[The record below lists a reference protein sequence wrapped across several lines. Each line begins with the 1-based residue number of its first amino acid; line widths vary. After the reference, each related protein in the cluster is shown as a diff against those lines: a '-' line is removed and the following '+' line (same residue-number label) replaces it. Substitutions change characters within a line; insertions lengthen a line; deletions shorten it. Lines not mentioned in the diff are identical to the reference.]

1 MLESVTKE
9 KETTKEHYEKL
20 LEQEREQAEE
30 REYSIKKE
38 FSTKLN
44 ELEDQYNALREHIEQ
59 SDSFGPENVVRISI
73 IYFSLCGF

>member
-9 KETTKEHYEKL
+9 KETSKEHYEKL

-59 SDSFGPENVVRISI
+59 SDSFRPENIVKK
-73 IYFSLCGF
+73 FFCQK